1 MKIKVISCFA
11 VVCVI
16 ITALIAIM
24 LRCYFFPMKYKE
36 EVLTYS
42 NKYNLD
48 PYLVFAI
55 INAESRFNKDATSQK
70 NAKGLMQI
78 TLPTAREIN
87 ETTNS
92 TDSLDENTIYNEEV
106 NIEIGCKYLASLIEN
121 YNGNYYLAI
130 CAYNAGI
137 GNVNKWLEDNK
148 INTKLSTTN
157 VELPFEET
165 TKYLRKVISNYDIY
179 KEIYPNFS

>member
-16 ITALIAIM
+16 ITTLIAIM

-55 INAESRFNKDATSQK
+55 INAESRFNKDATS
-70 NAKGLMQI
+70 
-78 TLPTAREIN
+78 